1 MSEAAIASAAPAAGE
16 APPSAGG
23 FVFTDAGCRTDI
35 RLGALLVLMAVFLW
49 LWWGPTTSSRIYM
62 VGMPLLLW
70 GVPFQAL
77 AARREG
83 RPGFPWK
90 LGLALAFGGL
100 VMAWG
105 GYCGLPDL
113 RYREAMDAPVQ
124 TQPVGPLMAAA
135 GIWILMWWPV
145 ARSRRQE
152 TNA

>member
-1 MSEAAIASAAPAAGE
+1 
-16 APPSAGG
+16 
-23 FVFTDAGCRTDI
+23 
-35 RLGALLVLMAVFLW
+35 LVLMAVFLW